1 LPNFKLLS
9 IALAILGAVVAT
21 LLIGWFGFGRIAGAI
36 LAVGGYGFELYA
48 AWQVLLFVLMGV
60 AWWVVVPPGERRL
73 LIFVWGRM
81 VRDAAAS
88 CLPFSQ
94 VGGFVLGARAITL
107 HGVSAPVATITTV
120 VDATAEFVAEILFL
134 TVGLMIVLVR
144 GQGMGAT
151 TPIVLGLG
159 AALIAG
165 VIAMGVQH
173 RAAPLFVWFGGRVLG
188 QWVAAGSDGET
199 VSEAELR
206 RIYGHAGRV
215 ATGTSLHLIA
225 WCGKGAGNWIAFRL
239 LGTPVDISTALAIE
253 ALLHAALAAAF
264 LVPGNAGVQ
273 EAGYVGVGALFGATP
288 EIALAVSLLRRAR
301 DLAVGVPILLFW
313 QFVELRRLRAARSGY
328 QSAGPQTRM

>member
-1 LPNFKLLS
+1 
-9 IALAILGAVVAT
+9 
-21 LLIGWFGFGRIAGAI
+21 
-36 LAVGGYGFELYA
+36 
-48 AWQVLLFVLMGV
+48 
-60 AWWVVVPPGERRL
+60 
-73 LIFVWGRM
+73 
-81 VRDAAAS
+81 
-88 CLPFSQ
+88 
-94 VGGFVLGARAITL
+94 
-107 HGVSAPVATITTV
+107 
-120 VDATAEFVAEILFL
+120 
-134 TVGLMIVLVR
+134 VLVR